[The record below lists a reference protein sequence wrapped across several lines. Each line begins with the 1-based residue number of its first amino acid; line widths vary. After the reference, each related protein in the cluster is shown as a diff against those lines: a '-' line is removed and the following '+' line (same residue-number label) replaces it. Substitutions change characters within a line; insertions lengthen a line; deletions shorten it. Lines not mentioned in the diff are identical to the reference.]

1 MYRTDTKSDVSKD
14 KLPMKHAVI
23 SSKLIKK
30 QQNVAQ
36 RERKRVDKAFHA
48 YTLSQDEQKSKKL
61 QKAKR
66 NLNTQYA
73 TVESEELSD
82 KDDR

>member
-1 MYRTDTKSDVSKD
+1 MSLKEKRITND
-14 KLPMKHAVI
+14 KQIVKA
-23 SSKLIKK
+23 
-30 QQNVAQ
+30 
-36 RERKRVDKAFHA
+36 RKRVDKAFHA

-66 NLNTQYA
+66 NLNTQDA

>member
-1 MYRTDTKSDVSKD
+1 MKTDVSKD

-36 RERKRVDKAFHA
+36 REKNN
-48 YTLSQDEQKSKKL
+48 EW
-61 QKAKR
+61 
-66 NLNTQYA
+66 
-73 TVESEELSD
+73 
-82 KDDR
+82 